1 MRERLQLILKFLVL
15 VFFLSV
21 IVLIWKTLPIISGYA
36 AKVACSGIFVA
47 GRQQDRVLRDDLAS
61 FPANLASC
69 SVNYQ
74 DSSVTASVFGLGRRK
89 AVYRWGLG
97 ATLVNGMTEDALREE
112 HVMRPVSPAVNP
124 DTIDWPRGD
133 RLRLMQWSST
143 RTSGGI
149 ATSADAAPSGNAGT
163 SADAGASGAATDV
176 GRDVALR
183 TDDSGKGSPEL
194 DTLKLRTA
202 IARAFGEDGATAT
215 GTRAVVVVWHGKLV
229 AERYADGFDRHTRLA
244 GWSMTKGITNAL
256 AGILV
261 GQGKLNTGTPA
272 PVAAWAGD
280 DRKLITVADLL
291 HMNSGLRWWEFYG
304 GPSDATDML
313 FKEAN
318 MAEYAANSPLTH
330 SPGQVFNYSS
340 GTANILSMIL
350 RKAIGE
356 DYYYR
361 FPYEQLFDKIGMY
374 SAVLEPDAS
383 GTFVGS
389 SYCYATARD
398 WARFGLLYLHDG
410 VWNGQ
415 RILPGGWVK
424 WTTTGTSY
432 GALWWLNKEEGGH
445 RRHPQLP
452 ADCFAC
458 EGYEGQYVWV
468 VPGSD
473 LVVVR
478 MAMEHGRRLDPDV
491 FLPEIIDALR

>member
-1 MRERLQLILKFLVL
+1 MRERIQLVFKFLLL
-15 VFFLSV
+15 VFLVSA
-21 IVLIWKTLPIISGYA
+21 IVYLWKALPIISGYA

-47 GRQQDRVLRDDLAS
+47 GRPADRVLHDDLVS
-61 FPANLASC
+61 FPAYLASC

-89 AVYRWGLG
+89 AIYRWRLG
-97 ATLVNGMTEDALREE
+97 ATLVNGITEEALREQ
-112 HVMRPVSPAVNP
+112 HVLRPVLAEVNP
-124 DTIDWPRGD
+124 DTIDWPMGD
-133 RLRLMQWSST
+133 RLRPFHMPDPGSLAGIVT
-143 RTSGGI
+143 RDSQ
-149 ATSADAAPSGNAGT
+149 
-163 SADAGASGAATDV
+163 
-176 GRDVALR
+176 VALR
-183 TDDSGKGSPEL
+183 AVDAGGERLDNL
-194 DTLKLRTA
+194 DTASLRLA
-202 IARAFGEDGATAT
+202 IARAFGEDGAANT
-215 GTRAVVVVWHGKLV
+215 GTRAVVVVWHGQLV
-229 AERYADGFDRHTRLA
+229 AERYATGFDRRTRLL
-244 GWSMTKGITNAL
+244 GWSMTKSITNAL

-261 GQGKLNTGTPA
+261 RQGKLNTGA
-272 PVAAWAGD
+272 PTAIAAWAHD
-280 DRKLITVADLL
+280 DRKLITVADLM

-318 MAEYAANSPLTH
+318 MGEYAADNSLQH

-356 DYYYR
+356 EDYYR
-361 FPYEQLFDKIGMY
+361 FPYEELFQKTGMY

-410 VWNGQ
+410 VCNGQ
-415 RILPGGWVK
+415 RILPEGWVK

-432 GALWWLNKEEGGH
+432 GALWWLNKDDGGH
-445 RRHPQLP
+445 RRRPLVP
-452 ADCFAC
+452 ADCYAC

-468 VPGSD
+468 IPGMD

-478 MAMEHGRRLDPDV
+478 MAMEHGRKLDPDE
-491 FLPEIIDALR
+491 FLPGVIKALK